1 MLQYKYS
8 VVLFCALR
16 YNEIVTLI
24 HIERTLH
31 PMNQFTLL
39 FHNQLLIAAVLGWLV
54 AQLKTGIHMYF
65 NKSFVPERLVGSGGM
80 PSSHSATVC
89 ALSTAAGIQYGLD
102 SFQFAICAILAIIV
116 MYDALGVRR
125 ETGIQAKVL
134 NEMIALFQDMDQ
146 ELSTDEKLKEL
157 VGHTPLQ
164 VLMGAILGIVIAFAV
179 TNLYH

>member
-1 MLQYKYS
+1 
-8 VVLFCALR
+8 
-16 YNEIVTLI
+16 
-24 HIERTLH
+24 
-31 PMNQFTLL
+31 MNQLYLL
-39 FHNQLLIAAVLGWLV
+39 FHNQILVASVLGWLV
-54 AQLKTGIHMYF
+54 AQLLKTGIYMYL
-65 NKSFVPERLVGSGGM
+65 NKSFVSERLVGSGGM

-102 SFQFAICAILAIIV
+102 SFPFAVCTILAIIV

-134 NEMIALFQDMDQ
+134 NEMIDLFEGMNK

-164 VLMGAILGIVIAFAV
+164 VLMGAILGIIIAFIV
-179 TNLYH
+179 MNLYH